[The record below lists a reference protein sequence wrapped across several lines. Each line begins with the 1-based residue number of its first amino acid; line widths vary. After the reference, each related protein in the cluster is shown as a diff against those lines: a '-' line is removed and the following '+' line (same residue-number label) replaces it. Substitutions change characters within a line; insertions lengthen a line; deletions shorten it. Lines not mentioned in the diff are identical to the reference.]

1 MRVRTRSGLAFVR
14 RGVLFGGIWLVLT
27 SGDPS
32 SWIPGGIT
40 AAIAS
45 LLSLRLLPSSVRRVK
60 WAAVVL
66 FLPGFVQRSIAGGLD
81 VASRA
86 VKPRM
91 PVDPGWFRYRTEL
104 PAGTP
109 QVIFGNI
116 ISLLPGTL
124 AAGSIGNDVLVHC
137 LDRAQPMAT
146 QLAREERGI
155 AAVIATN
162 H

>member
-1 MRVRTRSGLAFVR
+1 M
-14 RGVLFGGIWLVLT
+14 LFGAIWLVLT

-32 SWIPGGIT
+32 SGIAGGII

-45 LLSLRLLPSSVRRVK
+45 FLSVRLLPASDRRVK
-60 WAAVVL
+60 WAAAVL
-66 FLPGFVQRSIAGGLD
+66 FLPGFIQRSIAGGLD

-91 PVDPGWFRYRTEL
+91 PIDPGWFRYRTEL
-104 PAGTP
+104 PPGTP
-109 QVIFGNI
+109 QVLFGNI

-137 LDRAQPMAT
+137 LDRAQPVAA
-146 QLAREERGI
+146 QLAREERAL
-155 AAVIATN
+155 AAVIATKY
-162 H
+162 

>member
-1 MRVRTRSGLAFVR
+1 M
-14 RGVLFGGIWLVLT
+14 LFGVIWLVLT

-32 SWIPGGIT
+32 SWIAGGIT

-45 LLSLRLLPSSVRRVK
+45 FLSLRLLPASNRRVK
-60 WAAVVL
+60 WVAAVL
-66 FLPGFVQRSIAGGLD
+66 FLPGFIQRSIAGGLD

-104 PAGTP
+104 PVGTP
-109 QVIFGNI
+109 QVIFGNV

-137 LDRAQPMAT
+137 LDRTQPVAA

-162 H
+162 IDGV